1 MRHRVADVY
10 KAGVLAAG
18 WNGTTAAPGSA
29 TCRRTWPPGGPAVAS
44 SLPLTAEPVLS
55 AAGAAPPYFTGLLP
69 EGRRLNALRR
79 SIKTSAD
86 DDLSLLIAAGANP
99 VGDVQIVG
107 HGEKLDPDEHAVE
120 LDPKTPVDF
129 DALLGDSGLI
139 DPVALAGVQDKL
151 SAGMISMPVAS
162 AGRRFILKLNAPE
175 FPHVV
180 ENEFVMFR
188 YAAKLR
194 IPLSRVQLIR
204 DVAGRPGLLVER
216 FDRVSA
222 GWSGAGGARTDAVQR
237 LAVEDGAQVLGLYPA
252 DKYNVGYGQ
261 VCHALAAY
269 CAAPLPAL
277 RNLAIQAAFAWLSG
291 NGDLHAKNVSMVQQP
306 SGEWSIAPV
315 YDIPSTVVYGDKTLA
330 LTLDGKRTGISRKHF
345 LGWADGLG
353 LTERAAGPG
362 GGAGAEGVRAAA
374 RGPGGGHGVSRPSS
388 PRRGRRRRLA
398 VSGHGHQGVGQG
410 AQAPA
415 QAAGRV
421 RHRAGWG
428 RRRASGVRWLR
439 GAGCRPA
446 AWRPCRP
453 RRSWPGVPP
462 AWLRRRQR
470 RGRRGRWPCRS

>member
-10 KAGVLAAG
+10 KAGMLAARLERYG
-18 WNGTTAAPGSA
+18 GGTRFSYLPAYLAA
-29 TCRRTWPPGGPAVAS
+29 GGPAVATT
-44 SLPLTAEPVLS
+44 LPLSREPVLS

-79 SIKTSAD
+79 SVKTSVD
-86 DDLSLLIAAGANP
+86 DELSLLIAAGANP

-107 HGEKLDPDEHAVE
+107 HGEKLDPDEHAVQ
-120 LDPKTPVDF
+120 LDPKLPVDF

-151 SAGMISMPVAS
+151 SAGMISMPVAR

-194 IPLSRVQLIR
+194 IALSRVQLIR

-216 FDRVSA
+216 FDRVPVL
-222 GWSGAGGARTDAVQR
+222 GGPPDAVLR

-261 VCHALAAY
+261 VCRALADY

-277 RNLAIQAAFAWLSG
+277 RNLAIQAAYAWLSG
-291 NGDLHAKNVSMVQQP
+291 NGDLHAKNVSMVQRP

-315 YDIPSTVVYGDKTLA
+315 YDIPSTVVYGDRTLA
-330 LTLDGKRTGISRKHF
+330 LTLDGKRTGISRRHY
-345 LGWADGLG
+345 LAWAGGLG
-353 LTERAAGPG
+353 LTERAAVHSLELGLKAAGPLLADLEAGTAFASATDDG
-362 GGAGAEGVRAAA
+362 GSPFPSMVTRAWIKEL
-374 RGPGGGHGVSRPSS
+374 RH
-388 PRRGRRRRLA
+388 RRRLLE
-398 VSGHGHQGVGQG
+398 S
-410 AQAPA
+410 
-415 QAAGRV
+415 
-421 RHRAGWG
+421 
-428 RRRASGVRWLR
+428 
-439 GAGCRPA
+439 
-446 AWRPCRP
+446 
-453 RRSWPGVPP
+453 
-462 AWLRRRQR
+462 
-470 RGRRGRWPCRS
+470 

>member
-10 KAGVLAAG
+10 KAGVLAARLERHDG
-18 WNGTTAAPGSA
+18 GTKFSYLPVYLAS
-29 TCRRTWPPGGPAVAS
+29 GGPAVAS
-44 SLPLTAEPVLS
+44 SLPLSTEPVLS

-79 SIKTSAD
+79 SVKTSVD
-86 DDLSLLIAAGANP
+86 DELSLLIAAGANP
-99 VGDVQIVG
+99 VGNVQIVG
-107 HGEKLDPDEHAVE
+107 HGEPLDPDEHAVE
-120 LDPKTPVDF
+120 LNPKTPVDF

-162 AGRRFILKLNAPE
+162 AGRRYILKLNAPE

-194 IPLSRVQLIR
+194 IPLSKVRLIR
-204 DVAGRPGLLVER
+204 DVGGRPGLLVER
-216 FDRVSA
+216 FDRIPLV
-222 GWSGAGGARTDAVQR
+222 GGAHGAVQR
-237 LAVEDGAQVLGLYPA
+237 LAVEDGAQVLRLYPA

-261 VCHALAAY
+261 VCHALAEY

-330 LTLDGKRTGISRKHF
+330 LTLNGKRTGISRKHF
-345 LGWADGLG
+345 LAWATGLG
-353 LTERAAGPG
+353 LAERAAVQVLELGLKASGPLVADLE
-362 GGAGAEGVRAAA
+362 AGSAFAGTNDD
-374 RGPGGGHGVSRPSS
+374 GSS
-388 PRRGRRRRLA
+388 PFSAMVTRSWLKELKHRRRLLE
-398 VSGHGHQGVGQG
+398 G
-410 AQAPA
+410 
-415 QAAGRV
+415 
-421 RHRAGWG
+421 
-428 RRRASGVRWLR
+428 
-439 GAGCRPA
+439 
-446 AWRPCRP
+446 
-453 RRSWPGVPP
+453 
-462 AWLRRRQR
+462 
-470 RGRRGRWPCRS
+470 

>member
-1 MRHRVADVY
+1 MRHRIADIY
-10 KAGVLAAG
+10 KRGVLAARLERHDG
-18 WNGTTAAPGSA
+18 GTKFSYLPAYLQN
-29 TCRRTWPPGGPAVAS
+29 GGPAVAS

-86 DDLSLLIAAGANP
+86 DDLSLLIAAGGNP

-107 HGEKLDPDEHAVE
+107 HGEPLDVEEHAVE
-120 LDPKTPVDF
+120 VDPRRPVDF
-129 DALLGDSGLI
+129 DELLGDSGLI

-180 ENEFVMFR
+180 ENELIMFR

-194 IPLSRVQLIR
+194 IPLSRVQLMR

-216 FDRVSA
+216 FDRVPVAGSA
-222 GWSGAGGARTDAVQR
+222 DHVAR
-237 LAVEDGAQVLGLYPA
+237 LAVEDGAQVLKLYPA
-252 DKYNVGYGQ
+252 DKYNVGFGT
-261 VCHALAAY
+261 VCRALAEY

-306 SGEWSIAPV
+306 HGEWSIAPV

-330 LTLDGKRTGISRKHF
+330 LTLGGKRTGISRKHF
-345 LGWADGLG
+345 LGWATGLG
-353 LTERAAGPG
+353 LTERAAMQVVELALKAAGPLLADLEAGAAFALTHDG
-362 GGAGAEGVRAAA
+362 GGSPFPDMVTRAWVKELK
-374 RGPGGGHGVSRPSS
+374 H
-388 PRRGRRRRLA
+388 RRRLLE
-398 VSGHGHQGVGQG
+398 G
-410 AQAPA
+410 
-415 QAAGRV
+415 
-421 RHRAGWG
+421 
-428 RRRASGVRWLR
+428 
-439 GAGCRPA
+439 
-446 AWRPCRP
+446 
-453 RRSWPGVPP
+453 
-462 AWLRRRQR
+462 
-470 RGRRGRWPCRS
+470 

>member
-1 MRHRVADVY
+1 MRHRIADVY
-10 KAGVLAAG
+10 KAGRLAARLERHDG
-18 WNGTTAAPGSA
+18 GTKFSYLPAYLAS
-29 TCRRTWPPGGPAVAS
+29 GGPAVAS
-44 SLPLTAEPVLS
+44 SLPLSADPVLS
-55 AAGAAPPYFTGLLP
+55 GAGAAPPYFTGLLP

-79 SIKTSAD
+79 SVKTSVD

-120 LDPKTPVDF
+120 LDPGTPVDF
-129 DALLGDSGLI
+129 EALLGDSGLI

-162 AGRRFILKLNAPE
+162 AGRRYILKLNAPE

-180 ENEFVMFR
+180 ENEYTMFR
-188 YAAKLR
+188 YAARLR
-194 IPLSRVQLIR
+194 IPLSRVQLLR

-216 FDRVSA
+216 FDRVPVAKVSPQ
-222 GWSGAGGARTDAVQR
+222 AVQR

-277 RNLAIQAAFAWLSG
+277 RNLALQAAFAWLTG

-306 SGEWSIAPV
+306 AGEWSIAPV

-345 LGWADGLG
+345 LAWAMRMG
-353 LTERAAGPG
+353 LTERAAVQVLELALRASGPLVADLQTGTAFSSMTDDG
-362 GGAGAEGVRAAA
+362 G
-374 RGPGGGHGVSRPSS
+374 S
-388 PRRGRRRRLA
+388 PFSAIVTRDWLKELKHRRRLME
-398 VSGHGHQGVGQG
+398 G
-410 AQAPA
+410 
-415 QAAGRV
+415 
-421 RHRAGWG
+421 
-428 RRRASGVRWLR
+428 
-439 GAGCRPA
+439 
-446 AWRPCRP
+446 
-453 RRSWPGVPP
+453 
-462 AWLRRRQR
+462 
-470 RGRRGRWPCRS
+470 

>member
-10 KAGVLAAG
+10 KAGVPAARLERHDGGTRFSYLPGYLAA
-18 WNGTTAAPGSA
+18 
-29 TCRRTWPPGGPAVAS
+29 GGPAVAS
-44 SLPLTAEPVLS
+44 SLPLSTEPVLS

-79 SIKTSAD
+79 SVKTSVD
-86 DDLSLLIAAGANP
+86 DELSLLIAAGANP

-107 HGEKLDPDEHAVE
+107 HGEKPDPDEHAVQ
-120 LDPKTPVDF
+120 LDPKTPLDF
-129 DALLGDSGLI
+129 DALLGDPGLI

-180 ENEFVMFR
+180 ENEFAMFR
-188 YAAKLR
+188 YAARLR
-194 IPLSRVQLIR
+194 IPLSRVQLVR
-204 DVAGRPGLLVER
+204 DVADRPGLLVER
-216 FDRVSA
+216 FDRVPL
-222 GWSGAGGARTDAVQR
+222 AGGAPDEVQR

-261 VCHALAAY
+261 VCRALAEY

-330 LTLDGKRTGISRKHF
+330 LPLDGKRTGISRRHF
-345 LGWADGLG
+345 LGWATGLG
-353 LTERAAGPG
+353 LPERAAVQALELGLKAAGPLLADLEAG
-362 GGAGAEGVRAAA
+362 TAFASTGDDGA
-374 RGPGGGHGVSRPSS
+374 S
-388 PRRGRRRRLA
+388 PFSPMVTRDWVKELKHRRRLLE
-398 VSGHGHQGVGQG
+398 G
-410 AQAPA
+410 
-415 QAAGRV
+415 
-421 RHRAGWG
+421 
-428 RRRASGVRWLR
+428 
-439 GAGCRPA
+439 
-446 AWRPCRP
+446 
-453 RRSWPGVPP
+453 
-462 AWLRRRQR
+462 
-470 RGRRGRWPCRS
+470 

>member
-1 MRHRVADVY
+1 MKHRIADIY
-10 KAGVLAAG
+10 KAGVLAARLERHDG
-18 WNGTTAAPGSA
+18 GTRFSYLPAYLAS
-29 TCRRTWPPGGPAVAS
+29 GGPAVAS
-44 SLPLTAEPVLS
+44 SLPLSPEPVLS

-86 DDLSLLIAAGANP
+86 DDLSLLIAAGGNP

-107 HGEKLDPDEHAVE
+107 HGEPLDPDEHAVQ
-120 LDPKTPVDF
+120 LDPKRPVDF
-129 DALLGDSGLI
+129 DQLLGDPDLI

-151 SAGMISMPVAS
+151 SAGMISLPVAS

-180 ENEFVMFR
+180 ENEFAMFR
-188 YAAKLR
+188 YAARLR

-204 DVAGRPGLLVER
+204 DVADRPGLLVER
-216 FDRVSA
+216 FDRVPL
-222 GWSGAGGARTDAVQR
+222 AGGAPDEVQR

-261 VCHALAAY
+261 VCRALAEY

-330 LTLDGKRTGISRKHF
+330 LTLNGKRTGISRKHF
-345 LGWADGLG
+345 LGWATGLG
-353 LTERAAGPG
+353 LTERAAVQALELVLKASGPLLADLEAG
-362 GGAGAEGVRAAA
+362 TAFASMDDEGA
-374 RGPGGGHGVSRPSS
+374 S
-388 PRRGRRRRLA
+388 PFSAMVTRDWVKELKHRRRLLE
-398 VSGHGHQGVGQG
+398 G
-410 AQAPA
+410 
-415 QAAGRV
+415 
-421 RHRAGWG
+421 
-428 RRRASGVRWLR
+428 
-439 GAGCRPA
+439 
-446 AWRPCRP
+446 
-453 RRSWPGVPP
+453 
-462 AWLRRRQR
+462 
-470 RGRRGRWPCRS
+470 

>member
-10 KAGVLAAG
+10 KAGVLAARLDRHEG
-18 WNGTTAAPGSA
+18 GTKFSYLPAYLAA
-29 TCRRTWPPGGPAVAS
+29 GGPAVAS
-44 SLPLTAEPVLS
+44 SLPLTAKPVLS

-79 SIKTSAD
+79 SVKTSVD
-86 DDLSLLIAAGANP
+86 DELSLLIVAGANP

-107 HGEKLDPDEHAVE
+107 HGEPLDPDEHAVE
-120 LDPKTPVDF
+120 LNPKVPVDF

-162 AGRRFILKLNAPE
+162 AGRRYILKLNAPE

-180 ENEFVMFR
+180 ENELVMFR
-188 YAAKLR
+188 YAARLR
-194 IPLSRVQLIR
+194 IPLSRVRLIR
-204 DVAGRPGLLVER
+204 DVGGRPGLLVER
-216 FDRVSA
+216 FDRIPLP
-222 GWSGAGGARTDAVQR
+222 GGAHGAVQR

-261 VCHALAAY
+261 VCRALAEY

-345 LGWADGLG
+345 LGWAAGLG
-353 LTERAAGPG
+353 LTERAAVQVLELGLKASGPLVADLETG
-362 GGAGAEGVRAAA
+362 TAFAGANDDGA
-374 RGPGGGHGVSRPSS
+374 S
-388 PRRGRRRRLA
+388 PFSAMVTRSWLKELKHRRRLLEA
-398 VSGHGHQGVGQG
+398 
-410 AQAPA
+410 
-415 QAAGRV
+415 
-421 RHRAGWG
+421 
-428 RRRASGVRWLR
+428 
-439 GAGCRPA
+439 
-446 AWRPCRP
+446 
-453 RRSWPGVPP
+453 
-462 AWLRRRQR
+462 
-470 RGRRGRWPCRS
+470 

>member
-1 MRHRVADVY
+1 MKHRVADVY
-10 KAGVLAAG
+10 KAGVLAARLERHG
-18 WNGTTAAPGSA
+18 GGTRFSYLPAYLAAA
-29 TCRRTWPPGGPAVAS
+29 RPAVAS
-44 SLPLTAEPVLS
+44 SLPLTVEPVFS

-79 SIKTSAD
+79 SVKTSVD
-86 DDLSLLIAAGANP
+86 DELSLLIAAGANP

-107 HGEKLDPDEHAVE
+107 HGEKLDPDEHAVR

-151 SAGMISMPVAS
+151 SAGMISMPVAR

-216 FDRVSA
+216 FDRIPV
-222 GWSGAGGARTDAVQR
+222 AGGAPDAVER

-261 VCHALAAY
+261 VCRALAAY

-277 RNLAIQAAFAWLSG
+277 RNLAVQAAFAWLSG

-345 LGWADGLG
+345 LAWANGLG
-353 LTERAAGPG
+353 LTERAAVQVLELGLKASGPLLADLEAGTAFASTRDDG
-362 GGAGAEGVRAAA
+362 GSPFAAMVTRAWVKELK
-374 RGPGGGHGVSRPSS
+374 H
-388 PRRGRRRRLA
+388 RRRLLE
-398 VSGHGHQGVGQG
+398 G
-410 AQAPA
+410 
-415 QAAGRV
+415 
-421 RHRAGWG
+421 
-428 RRRASGVRWLR
+428 
-439 GAGCRPA
+439 
-446 AWRPCRP
+446 
-453 RRSWPGVPP
+453 
-462 AWLRRRQR
+462 
-470 RGRRGRWPCRS
+470 